1 MNYALDNQGTVK
13 TNAKQQLSL
22 PSLTCHKVA
31 ISEQSNNGITRTG
44 IKLLTQVTFSFYIRT
59 KFAISGGTMMHFQKQ
74 EKNLLAQ
81 S

>member
-22 PSLTCHKVA
+22 PSLT
-31 ISEQSNNGITRTG
+31 ISEQSNNGIKRTG
-44 IKLLTQVTFSFYIRT
+44 TKLLTQVTFSFHIRT

-74 EKNLLAQ
+74 EKTSWHNLKQ
-81 S
+81 QT